1 MSDAYF
7 RNDSITF
14 LPINKERLDRYSY
27 DDCGE
32 KTLGFVSQEKTINN
46 ILEGLDFKN
55 NKFDDFG
62 NPLNV
67 AMNKTH
73 IGVVCVDGFYIL
85 TKYNKK
91 LISFKKCK
99 QKSNKVNN
107 ELKFLSIGAIG
118 SERFIITD
126 GFSLFLYDNNGNL
139 IYTLKTVTD
148 ENITN
153 SDDESVD
160 GRVIV
165 NGRII
170 FFNEKCYCYKDDDT
184 IVELVLNNPVTINGN
199 RITYTGFVGKKVSYH
214 DNDISFNWFNHNN
227 DGTPYL
233 TTTDGEEVEKK
244 FNFEPLEN
252 YGSLNNFK
260 LLNREI
266 LKRDDDKKILNKKY
280 YLDWNVIKDS
290 ETDEESFYIDPEKG
304 FKKEE
309 YEIEEIFTGDTD
321 RWTYG
326 QTVFVKTKD
335 GSLFACGRNYHG
347 ECGVGFLGN
356 LLNFEKIEGYEF
368 DGKVKRVN
376 CNNMTSYLITTDGD
390 LWVTGSNLYGE
401 CGIGSPDEYIDTWTK
416 VDIEGIRGNVEE
428 VYSTNGEIDYHCQAI
443 YIKTKDKNLFV
454 TGYNMFGECG
464 TGDNKYLRV
473 FKKIDIF
480 NGIVEQVNCNN
491 CGCFIY
497 TSNKELYYSGRNS
510 EGQSGSGTT
519 ANILEWRKIDIGFE
533 IKRIVCNIVTTNIID
548 IEDNLWVC
556 GRNSY
561 GECGINSSEPKIL
574 TFTKVEQFLN
584 NVKDIR
590 FCAYTQYL
598 IDKDN
603 NLWATGYNKEGQCGL
618 GVEGNNVLKWTKVDF
633 FDRNVKYVRNTSQT
647 VYVIDDTN
655 TLWFAGSSDAGQGG
669 ILNTS
674 NPYFKKIID
683 NVEKICTC
691 VSTLYI
697 LTKNNK
703 MFVCG
708 VNVHGQCADGSN
720 ENVIKIKEVKIENYF
735 KNQMKTINNGKPKT
749 FINSIKN
756 AYLLDRMKNLYVTGS
771 NEYGELGLGLSPETN
786 LKSFNKINL
795 FKNNVE
801 KILCAGSYTIGK
813 GYEKQTISILTSD
826 KEMFYTGNNEFYQFG
841 NGNNDNVYNFT
852 KNDNNINVKSIFSI
866 GMGKTLFIVDD
877 EDNLW
882 TCGYNV
888 EGQCGIGSNESEI
901 RNWTKVNT
909 FNKNVKYIISGGFTS
924 YLVDKSD
931 NLWVT
936 GNNAYGQCGDGTTAN
951 VLTWKKISQF
961 DGIVDRIYVI
971 YNTVYLVDKNNDLWV
986 CGNNRAGQCGDGTT
1000 TNVLTWKKVDTF
1012 VNGIPTI
1019 SNGTY
1024 TIFLVLANSSMYVTG
1039 GNDHG
1044 QCGDNTSPNNV
1055 LVWKNVFSF
1064 IQEFT
1069 KKILPVDNGFLLI
1082 DNKNSLYRT
1091 GITWNTDDYDSQL
1104 NKWTKIADDVVD
1116 IQVSAHTAFARRSN
1130 GDIYAI
1136 GKNDCG
1142 EAGVGSDEPV
1152 LKTLTKVPF
1161 PSELY
1166 VELDSRFIISDE
1178 DDIIGIGDSSINSIE
1193 KKLLPINGDITDLYN
1208 IRNIEPA
1215 KIQSLNGIL
1224 IKSVSEDNNEM
1235 VDGKYKIKPTKLF
1248 PETPN
1253 LHFGDIDNIHD
1264 GGWWGGQ
1271 TCFFKDQFD
1280 NLWVTGRNNTG
1291 QCGVNNGVDVK
1302 KWTFVNNK
1310 GLYGNIKSCRSVIAY
1325 DNDGVYNPVKF
1336 YESDFATLVQTK
1348 DDNIF
1353 GCGTGRVIG
1362 TGKYELVKSII
1373 KIRENRVK
1381 NNSYITNNVK
1391 KVLMGDNRSG
1401 LLTNNN
1407 KVYACGDNN
1416 NLDVGVS
1423 TDIFPDGSIWQDLNI
1438 NSTKIKQVFTRF
1450 DGMAMIDIHDNLWMC
1465 GTSSVGET
1473 GLGDSSN
1480 KKWTKIPTFNKNVKK
1495 YVGCT
1500 HISFVID
1507 KDDNLWVTGFN
1518 IYGQCGDGTTNNV
1531 LTWKKISQFD
1541 GKAKGAVQGIVTSY
1555 VVDKFD
1561 NLWVAGFNL
1570 TGQCG
1575 DGTTTNVLTWKK
1587 ISKFDG
1593 KVSNIYTGTK
1603 QAFLIDKDG
1612 KLWVTGLNDKGQ
1624 LGDGTTTN
1632 VTTWK
1637 NIPQFDGII
1646 KDISVHFETTYILDI
1661 NGNLWVAGD
1670 NTYGQCGL
1678 DSEETAIKTW
1688 TKVPDMYLDKYFRT

>member
-32 KTLGFVSQEKTINN
+32 NTLGFVSQEKTINN

-62 NPLNV
+62 NSLNV

-99 QKSNKVNN
+99 QKTNKVNN

-126 GFSLFLYDNNGNL
+126 GFSLFLYDNSGNL

-170 FFNEKCYCYKDDDT
+170 FFNEKCYCYKDDDS

-199 RITYTGFVGKKVSYH
+199 RITYTGFVGKKISYH

-233 TTTDGEEVEKK
+233 TTSDGEEVEKK

-326 QTVFVKTKD
+326 QTIFVKTKD
-335 GSLFACGRNYHG
+335 GSLFTCGRNYHG

-390 LWVTGSNLYGE
+390 LWVTGSNLFGE
-401 CGIGSPDEYIDTWTK
+401 CGIGSPDEYVDTWTK

-428 VYSTNGEIDYHCQAI
+428 VYSTNGEYEYERQTI
-443 YIKTKDKNLFV
+443 YIKTKDKNLYV
-454 TGYNMFGECG
+454 TGFNNYGQCG
-464 TGDNKYLRV
+464 TGNNKFLRV

-480 NGIVEQVNCNN
+480 NGSVEQINCNN
-491 CGCFIY
+491 HGCFIY
-497 TSNKELYYSGRNS
+497 TSTKELYYSGNS
-510 EGQSGSGTT
+510 RDGQSGNGGSGD
-519 ANILEWRKIDIGFE
+519 IFEWRKIDIGFE
-533 IKRIVCNIVTTNIID
+533 IKRIICNIGTTNIID

-556 GRNSY
+556 GRNGY
-561 GECGINSSEPKIL
+561 GQCGLNSSKINIL
-574 TFTKVEQFLN
+574 TFTKVEQFSN

-603 NLWATGYNKEGQCGL
+603 NLWATGYNANGQCGL
-618 GVEGNNVLKWTKVDF
+618 GVEGDNVLKWTKVDF
-633 FDRNVKYVRNTSQT
+633 FDRNVRYVRNTILT
-647 VYVIDDTN
+647 VYVIDNSN
-655 TLWFAGSSDAGQGG
+655 TLWFAGTSDSGQGG
-669 ILNTS
+669 ILNTT
-674 NPYFKKIID
+674 NPYFKKMID
-683 NVEKICTC
+683 NVEKIYTC
-691 VSTLYI
+691 ISTLYI
-697 LTKNNK
+697 LTKDNK

-708 VNVHGQCADGSN
+708 VNAHGQCADGNN
-720 ENVIKIKEVKIENYF
+720 ENVIKIKELKIENYF
-735 KNQMKTINNGKPKT
+735 KNQMKTINNGKPKS
-749 FINSIKN
+749 FINTTKN

-771 NEYGELGLGLSPETN
+771 NEYGELGLGLPPEII

-801 KILCAGSYTIGK
+801 KILCAGVYTGK

-826 KEMFYTGNNEFYQFG
+826 KEMFYTGNNEYYQFG

-866 GMGKTLFIVDD
+866 GVGETLFIVDD

-882 TCGYNV
+882 TCGSNGF
-888 EGQCGIGSNESEI
+888 GQCGIGSNESEI

-909 FNKNVKYIISGGFTS
+909 FNKNVKYIISGGYTS
-924 YLVDKSD
+924 YLVDKSN
-931 NLWVT
+931 NLWVA
-936 GNNAYGQCGDGTTAN
+936 GFN
-951 VLTWKKISQF
+951 L
-961 DGIVDRIYVI
+961 
-971 YNTVYLVDKNNDLWV
+971 L
-986 CGNNRAGQCGDGTT
+986 GQCGDGTT
-1000 TNVLTWKKVDTF
+1000 TNVLTWKKISQFDGSVDRIYVTYNTVYLVDKNGDLWICGNNDRGQCGDGTTSNVLTWKK
-1012 VNGIPTI
+1012 VNMFQRGIAI
-1019 SNGTY
+1019 VSNGTY
-1024 TIFLVLANSSMYVTG
+1024 TIHISDRGTTLYSAGENVV
-1039 GNDHG
+1039 G

-1055 LVWKNVFSF
+1055 ITWKNTYFF
-1064 IQEFT
+1064 INRT
-1069 KKILPVDNGFLLI
+1069 VKKIMPVDHGFFVVTY
-1082 DNKNSLYRT
+1082 NNSLYRT

-1178 DDIIGIGDSSINSIE
+1178 DDIIGIGDSSINSVE
-1193 KKLLPINGDITDLYN
+1193 KKLLPINGDIIDLYN

-1291 QCGVNNGVDVK
+1291 QCGINNGVDVR
-1302 KWTFVNNK
+1302 KWTFVNNR
-1310 GLYGNIKSCRSVIAY
+1310 GLIGNVKSCRSSIEFY
-1325 DNDGVYNPVKF
+1325 NDGYNTVNIGEDNF
-1336 YESDFATLVQTK
+1336 GVLVHTK

-1353 GCGTGRVIG
+1353 GCGGGMDIG
-1362 TGKYELVKSII
+1362 MGVTSKFNFFTKITEKNVVNMSKII
-1373 KIRENRVK
+1373 NNIKKI
-1381 NNSYITNNVK
+1381 I
-1391 KVLMGDNRSG
+1391 MGDNRSI

-1407 KVYACGDNN
+1407 MIYACGDNN
-1416 NLDVGVS
+1416 NYDVGLPFE
-1423 TDIFPDGSIWQDLNI
+1423 TFPIGNKWQELNTNDGL
-1438 NSTKIKQVFTRF
+1438 IKQVFTRF
-1450 DGMAMIDIHDNLWMC
+1450 DGSTMIDVYDNLWMC
-1465 GTSSVGET
+1465 GSNNVGEC
-1473 GLGDSSN
+1473 GLGDRNN
-1480 KKWTKIPTFNKNVKK
+1480 KLWTKVPTFNKTVKK
-1495 YVGCT
+1495 FIGYTDV
-1500 HISFVID
+1500 SFVID
-1507 KDDNLWVTGFN
+1507 KNGDLWEAGRNDYGQCGDSTTNNVLSWKRVEQFNGITKGVIQGIATSYVVDLHDNLWVTGLN
-1518 IYGQCGDGTTNNV
+1518 DNGQCGDNTTSNV
-1531 LTWKKISQFD
+1531 LTWKKISQ
-1541 GKAKGAVQGIVTSY
+1541 
-1555 VVDKFD
+1555 
-1561 NLWVAGFNL
+1561 
-1570 TGQCG
+1570 
-1575 DGTTTNVLTWKK
+1575 
-1587 ISKFDG
+1587 FDG

-1661 NGNLWVAGD
+1661 NGNLWVTGD

-1678 DSEETAIKTW
+1678 DSEETVIKTW